1 MRFTTVATMRNS
13 WTLFIRRILPLTCV
27 VLFVLT
33 GWLWKRSRHTA
44 DYCYQLRATPDRSV
58 LRGFGSYEGALV
70 FGSVSEAGQP
80 PIAPGI
86 QHGKLVL
93 TTGGGGG
100 GASMLKLKPISQSGK
115 LGFGKSAGAVSL
127 NIPMAFL
134 LPTFHY
140 DVLYIP
146 YYFCMIVF
154 AVVPLHRLWV
164 SKAVL
169 SRLQWR
175 AGQSG
180 KSLVPA

>member
-1 MRFTTVATMRNS
+1 MRNS
-13 WTLFIRRILPLTCV
+13 WTFFIGRILPLVCV

-33 GWLWKRSRHTA
+33 GWMWKRSGRTA
-44 DYCYQLRATPDRSV
+44 DYCYQLRSTADQSV
-58 LRGFGSYEGALV
+58 LRGFGSYEGAV
-70 FGSVSEAGQP
+70 VVGSVSEAVQA

-100 GASMLKLKPISQSGK
+100 GTSMLKLKPTSQSGK

-134 LPTFHY
+134 LPSFHY

-146 YYFCMIVF
+146 YYFFMILF
-154 AVVPLHRLWV
+154 AIAPLHRLWL

-169 SRLQWR
+169 PRR

-180 KSLVPA
+180 KALAPA